1 MGSKEE
7 ERERREMA
15 KKSVT
20 GTDADLRRLSL
31 KNAKSLLRKFN
42 IPEEEVKKLS
52 RWEII
57 DVVRAMSTEQAKAD
71 MAEGIG
77 TEAVRNR
84 EIHNLVCAMSTE
96 QAKADKAEGIGTEAV
111 RNREIHYCDYAMSSC
126 PPM

>member
-7 ERERREMA
+7 ERERRELA

-31 KNAKSLLRKFN
+31 KNAKALLRKFS
-42 IPEEEVKKLS
+42 IPEDEVKKLS

-71 MAEGIG
+71 IAEGIG
-77 TEAVRNR
+77 TEAVSD
-84 EIHNLVCAMSTE
+84 CGSTTRSTVSM
-96 QAKADKAEGIGTEAV
+96 ADLPK
-111 RNREIHYCDYAMSSC
+111 DKQ
-126 PPM
+126 